1 MLCVYVA
8 SIPVTALNHLIS
20 SCIPIHHG
28 QSPIAIKLVSV
39 DQKYRVLLSG
49 DRGDTLHTDS
59 GLTQRSIALRSKGS
73 NVGVFGFW
81 PPALADLKQQA
92 TKILGFTKIPQ
103 LTSLSLTCP
112 IQLPKKQNKSHVSNQ
127 RFLLAPCNS
136 PNIPTYCGHQMVSSG
151 CQRVH

>member
-1 MLCVYVA
+1 MLHWSLCVYVA

-28 QSPIAIKLVSV
+28 QSPIAIALVSV

-49 DRGDTLHTDS
+49 DRGDTLHTDC

-81 PPALADLKQQA
+81 PPAQADLNQQA

-103 LTSLSLTCP
+103 LTSLSPTTCP
-112 IQLPKKQNKSHVSNQ
+112 IQLSEKQNKSHVGNQ
-127 RFLLAPCNS
+127 MLLPVA
-136 PNIPTYCGHQMVSSG
+136 
-151 CQRVH
+151 